1 MLSGKNNNGFDQLTT
16 IYVKDR
22 ATRKDAQTATDI
34 IEEINVEDVATT
46 NTHEERND
54 FYGYK
59 ADVSLDDMDVSA
71 TQPQPTR
78 NQEGLT
84 EDERYRAQI
93 IQCKCSFSLV
103 YLLLCDWN
111 GSKDFLLTI

>member
-1 MLSGKNNNGFDQLTT
+1 
-16 IYVKDR
+16 
-22 ATRKDAQTATDI
+22 
-34 IEEINVEDVATT
+34 
-46 NTHEERND
+46 
-54 FYGYK
+54 
-59 ADVSLDDMDVSA
+59 MDVSA

-111 GSKDFLLTI
+111 GS